1 MKIAKT
7 DPVRVDIAKH
17 VMQGLLACPTV
28 DGSAE
33 ELAELAV
40 INTDALIDELN
51 RTLPDPAKVEGEC
64 AL

>member
-7 DPVRVDIAKH
+7 DPVRTQIATAAL
-17 VMQGLLACPTV
+17 QGLLACPTV

-33 ELAELAV
+33 KLAELAV
-40 INTDALIDELN
+40 INADALIDELN
-51 RTLPDPAKVEGEC
+51 RTLPDPTKVEGEC